1 MDLISAY
8 FSTLAQRFG
17 EGWNRFWFTR
27 ALPDT
32 LSLMRPLV
40 GLIAL
45 AWHATYTADL
55 VAFFGP
61 GGVITPDLWNAWTS
75 GSAIGGGVSRFN
87 YLIYANSAQS
97 LVLMH
102 WIGFAVLLAF
112 TLGLLT
118 RAATIGALIVAI
130 SYIHRA
136 PMLTSEFEPVLT
148 MVLAYFTF
156 AEIIALFERPPQTPF
171 EMLSGDTLGARFSID
186 SWLRGASQPLPSAAA
201 NIGTRLLQLHVSA
214 VYFMSAIAKLG
225 VDAWW
230 SGEAVWWL
238 VAKPEGSSYFL
249 APYLDDHVYLLNFL
263 THSIVWFQLAFALLI
278 WNRMARPLLVALS
291 LPLWCMVALV
301 SGFWLFS
308 AIMFAA
314 GLAFVAP
321 QCSAALG
328 RSRAVLLASSQ
339 PMPAPS
345 R

>member
-1 MDLISAY
+1 
-8 FSTLAQRFG
+8 
-17 EGWNRFWFTR
+17 
-27 ALPDT
+27 
-32 LSLMRPLV
+32 
-40 GLIAL
+40 
-45 AWHATYTADL
+45 
-55 VAFFGP
+55 
-61 GGVITPDLWNAWTS
+61 
-75 GSAIGGGVSRFN
+75 
-87 YLIYANSAQS
+87 
-97 LVLMH
+97 
-102 WIGFAVLLAF
+102 
-112 TLGLLT
+112 
-118 RAATIGALIVAI
+118 
-130 SYIHRA
+130 
-136 PMLTSEFEPVLT
+136 
-148 MVLAYFTF
+148 
-156 AEIIALFERPPQTPF
+156 
-171 EMLSGDTLGARFSID
+171 
-186 SWLRGASQPLPSAAA
+186 
-201 NIGTRLLQLHVSA
+201 LHVSA